1 MDASASCTLCSM
13 KKHYDAIILGGGAAG
28 LMCAWQAGVRGR
40 RVAVLE
46 RSKKIGRK
54 ILMSGGGRCNF
65 TNLYVE
71 PDNFICSNPH
81 FVKSA
86 LSQYTAWDFIGSVQA
101 HDINYHERDH
111 GQLFCDGKA
120 REIVDMLGRECE
132 AVGVDI
138 VTQCTVDD
146 IAFDAAAKKYAVRTN
161 KGLIESPSVVV
172 ATGGLSIPH
181 MDPTPYGYDVAKQFG
196 LNVLPLRASLV
207 PYTFSGSLKEMFGR
221 LSGNAIPA
229 TINAGSSSFRE
240 ALLFTHRGLSG
251 PVVLQASNYWLESDP
266 IEVDL
271 LPDESMS
278 AVLLDA
284 KNHQPK
290 SLARTVIA
298 RLLPKNVVLEFE
310 QLWWSAYADRPIVD
324 WPNTQIEQIGH
335 RFNHWEIVPAG
346 TEGYRTAEVTL
357 GGVDTDG
364 LSSKTMEASNQPGL
378 YFVGEVVDVTGH
390 LGGFNFQWAWS
401 SAYACAQSL

>member
-1 MDASASCTLCSM
+1 MDASTCCTLFNM

-28 LMCAWQAGVRGR
+28 LMCAWQAGLRGR
-40 RVAVLE
+40 RVVVLE

-65 TNLYVE
+65 TNLFVE
-71 PDNFICSNPH
+71 SDNFICANPH

-101 HDINYHERDH
+101 HDIDYHERDH

-120 REIVDMLGRECE
+120 KEIVSLLLSECE
-132 AVGVDI
+132 AVGAEIVLQCAVDA
-138 VTQCTVDD
+138 VE
-146 IAFDAAAKKYAVRTN
+146 FDVAKKQYEVRTN
-161 KGLIESPSVVV
+161 KGVFESASLVV

-181 MDPTPYGYDVAKQFG
+181 MDPTPFGYEIARQFN

-207 PYTFSGSLKEMFGR
+207 PYTFSGPLKEMFAR

-229 TINAGSSSFRE
+229 MIEAGKARFRE

-251 PVVLQASNYWLESDP
+251 PVVLQASNYWQPSDA
-266 IEVDL
+266 IHVDL
-271 LPDESMS
+271 LPDKTMS
-278 AVLLDA
+278 DVLADA
-284 KNHQPK
+284 KRAQPR

-310 QLWWSAYADRPIVD
+310 QLWWSEYAERPMVD
-324 WPNTQIEQIGH
+324 WPNVQIERVGNM
-335 RFNHWEIVPAG
+335 FNHWEIVPAG

-357 GGVDTDG
+357 GGVDTNE
-364 LSSKTMEASNQPGL
+364 LSSKTMQATAQPGL
-378 YFVGEVVDVTGH
+378 YFIGEVVDVTGH

-401 SAYACAQSL
+401 SGYACAQSV

>member
-1 MDASASCTLCSM
+1 M
-13 KKHYDAIILGGGAAG
+13 KKHYDAIVIGGGAAG
-28 LMCAWQAGVRGR
+28 LMCAWQAGMLGLNV
-40 RVAVLE
+40 VVLE

-71 PDNFICSNPH
+71 SDNFICGNQH

-86 LSQYTAWDFIGSVQA
+86 LSQYTAWDFIASVQA
-101 HDINYHERDH
+101 HNIDYHERDH

-120 REIVDMLGRECE
+120 KEIVSLLQSECE

-138 VTQCTVDD
+138 ILHCAIDSLAYD
-146 IAFDAAAKKYAVRTN
+146 KSCSEYEIATN
-161 KGLIESPSVVV
+161 KGLVTCSSVVI

-181 MDPTPYGYDVAKQFG
+181 MDPTPFGYEIARQFG
-196 LNVLPLRASLV
+196 LNVLPVQASLV
-207 PYTFSGSLKEMFGR
+207 PYTFSGALKEMFAR

-229 TINAGSSSFRE
+229 IIKTSKKSFRE

-251 PVVLQASNYWLESDP
+251 PVVLQISNYWQQSEP
-266 IEVDL
+266 IHVDL
-271 LPDESMS
+271 LPDNDMCELM
-278 AVLLDA
+278 LEA
-284 KNHQPK
+284 KRTQPK
-290 SLARTVIA
+290 NLARTVIA
-298 RLLPKNVVLEFE
+298 RLLPKNLVLEFE
-310 QLWWSAYADRPIVD
+310 KIWWSDYSERPLVD
-324 WPNTQIEQIGH
+324 WPDAQVQRVGAL
-335 RFNHWEIVPAG
+335 FNRWEIVPAG

-364 LSSKTMEASNQPGL
+364 LSSKTMQAKAQPGL
-378 YFVGEVVDVTGH
+378 YFIGEVVDVTGH

-401 SAYACAQSL
+401 SAYACAQSLSQRQEQSPLP